1 MLFRRRSRKDR
12 IVGGAGSRVP
22 PVRAVVTAAGL
33 ISTVLAALTAASSSV
48 SAVRQKRA

>member
-12 IVGGAGSRVP
+12 IRAVAGRLLPSG
-22 PVRAVVTAAGL
+22 RAVVTAAGV

-48 SAVRQKRA
+48 SAVRQKRT